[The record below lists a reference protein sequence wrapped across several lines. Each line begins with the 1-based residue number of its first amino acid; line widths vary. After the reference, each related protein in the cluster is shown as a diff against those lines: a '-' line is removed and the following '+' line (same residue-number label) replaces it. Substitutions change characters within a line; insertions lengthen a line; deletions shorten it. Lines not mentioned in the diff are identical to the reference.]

1 MILKVGVLAAALLGL
16 NGGGTPVDA
25 PSPQRA
31 IVAVEASGCRAVSE
45 HAVGWV
51 SSGGMVVTVAH
62 VVRGSTE
69 VRVDGVVATPLVVD
83 LRTDVAVLAVPA
95 AGSSLDLAPLPARGP
110 AWVAHFVEGRP
121 LSVATTAT
129 AGLVTRIDE
138 PADDAVYSRGALAL
152 TFGASRGDSG
162 APVVDRSGRV
172 VGMVFATARA
182 ATQSFAVSAPEIAGV
197 LATVDP
203 HSPTVP
209 TGRCA

>member
-1 MILKVGVLAAALLGL
+1 MMLKVGVLVAAVLGL
-16 NGGGTPVDA
+16 SGGGAPVDA

-31 IVAVEASGCRAVSE
+31 IVAIEASGCRAVSE

-51 SSGGMVVTVAH
+51 SSTGLVVTVAH
-62 VVRGSTE
+62 VVRGSTD
-69 VRVDGVVATPLVVD
+69 VRVDGVIATPVAVD
-83 LRTDVAVLAVPA
+83 LRTDVAVLARPTTR
-95 AGSSLDLAPLPARGP
+95 SSLDLATLPATGP
-110 AWVAHFVEGRP
+110 AWVAHYVDGRP
-121 LSVATTAT
+121 VSVPATAT

-138 PADDAVYSRGALAL
+138 PSDDAVYSRGALAL
-152 TFGASRGDSG
+152 TFSAARGDSG

-172 VGMVFATARA
+172 VGMVFATART

-203 HSPTVP
+203 ESPPMP